1 MRRGKKEL
9 YVLTN
14 PIMPGLIKVGCTTTD
29 VEDRVNSLST
39 AVPADFN
46 IAARCEFPEEI
57 EYKGLL
63 ELEKEAH
70 RRLAEFRYAENR
82 EFFRTTPEHASD
94 VLQQLQN
101 EAITHIAQGLT
112 PTGKARQVALV
123 EVPREPT
130 QRKKPPEHWHV
141 WQEQNREDERVTVL
155 ALFPQT
161 YWTKGGARGRVKR
174 NREKGTYST
183 YVTCNDNACPDS
195 GKIRPSKTD

>member
-46 IAARCEFPEEI
+46 IASRCQFPEEI

-70 RRLAEFRYAENR
+70 RRLAEFGYAENR

-155 ALFPQT
+155 VLQ
-161 YWTKGGARGRVKR
+161 RRVILQ
-174 NREKGTYST
+174 
-183 YVTCNDNACPDS
+183 DNSCAHFEAGNERVRVSHDEQS
-195 GKIRPSKTD
+195 VAGEEDPSVFSHNPSL